1 MVTCQVR
8 TPAKSSRARSD
19 PTRPSDSDRL
29 RERATSRSRWTPC
42 PEWLIWGR
50 HGTRKLSNTSTN
62 PPEES
67 GTTRAT
73 GLTARAGRSPAVV
86 PAPRLQAGEQGGG
99 GALSLLFTKA
109 ITDRNASFPAAAL
122 ARTSNVWNSFVRS
135 KVVHGE
141 AYG

>member
-29 RERATSRSRWTPC
+29 RDRATSRSRWTPC

-67 GTTRAT
+67 GTARAT
-73 GLTARAGRSPAVV
+73 GLTVRAGRSPVLV
-86 PAPRLQAGEQGGG
+86 PAPRLQAGGKGGG
-99 GALSLLFTKA
+99 GGVSFLFT
-109 ITDRNASFPAAAL
+109 TTVTERTPLFPPGAPPRAPKL
-122 ARTSNVWNSFVRS
+122 GNSF
-135 KVVHGE
+135 
-141 AYG
+141 